1 MKITDYLKDFR
12 LAFLF
17 LLIASL
23 VILDALYGGP
33 NGLHLGVEFIG
44 GTQIPVQLEHSVDTA
59 TMSTL
64 LTTLQGRLSTFGLK
78 QVTVEGI
85 GASEVY
91 VTIPTVAGAE
101 VNDTIA
107 LIQSQGVFQGIVNGR
122 EAINGSSLVAGSLGA
137 SQPLVSGGNVSWQ
150 VNFYITQQA
159 AVSFAKAVFGQSNK
173 PLYMFLDRPSN
184 SIVLLNSS
192 LLGTGT
198 SSIGENRS
206 AMLQVLEQAVSLGN
220 QTLPIEIYNPDL
232 SNSQAVG
239 SFFASS
245 SGKYKEVILAN
256 NTPAAIVGN
265 ITRYNYTLKYVSKQS
280 MTPQFFSA
288 FEGTRQAVSLNS
300 WSAIGLL
307 SAPILSAGITNGTI
321 GQSYEISGMSP
332 QTIPTLLGRENYAVN
347 QSSEITS
354 ILNGGSLPVHV
365 IVGVPTTIPPTLG
378 QRFETISALALLLAI
393 LAVSATIA
401 IRYRRGFL
409 IIPIVLTTFAELFII
424 LSIIGLIGT
433 IDLAAVAGMIA
444 VIGTGVDAQ
453 IIITDEVLSG
463 TSEHGLKLK
472 LGNAFYIIW
481 VDAGLLVV
489 AMLPLLFSTSLI
501 TIIGFAESTI
511 LGVLF
516 GAFVTR
522 PAYGAIIAR
531 HYTKKEAQ

>member
-1 MKITDYLKDFR
+1 MKITEYVKDFR

-17 LLIASL
+17 ILIAAL
-23 VILDALYGGP
+23 AILDALYGGP
-33 NGLHLGVEFIG
+33 NVLHLGVEFIG

-78 QVTVEGI
+78 QVTVEGV
-85 GASEVY
+85 GDSEVY
-91 VTIPTVAGAE
+91 VTIPTVAGSE
-101 VNDTIA
+101 VNSTIA

-122 EAINGSSLVAGSLGA
+122 EAINGSSLIAGSLGA
-137 SQPLVSGGNVSWQ
+137 SQPLVIGSNVSWQ
-150 VNFYITQQA
+150 VSFYITQQA
-159 AVSFAKAVFGQSNK
+159 AINFAKVVFGQSNK

-198 SSIGENRS
+198 PSLGENRS
-206 AMLQVLEQAVSLGN
+206 ARLQVLEQAVSLGN
-220 QTLPIEIYNPDL
+220 QSIPIEIYNPDL
-232 SNSQAVG
+232 SNSQAVE
-239 SFFASS
+239 SFFAQSRGRYSS
-245 SGKYKEVILAN
+245 VLLTN
-256 NTPAAIVGN
+256 HTPAGIVQN
-265 ITRYNYTLKYVSKQS
+265 LTRYNYTLKYVSQQS
-280 MTPQFFSA
+280 MTPTFISA
-288 FEGTRQAVSLNS
+288 FEGTSQVVSIDA
-300 WSAIGLL
+300 WPAIGLL

-321 GQSYEISGMSP
+321 GQSYEINGYAP
-332 QTIPTLLGRENYAVN
+332 QTIATLQARENYAVN
-347 QSSEITS
+347 QSNEITS

-378 QRFETISALALLLAI
+378 QRFEMISALALIIAI

-409 IIPIVLTTFAELFII
+409 ILPIVFTTFAELFII

-444 VIGTGVDAQ
+444 VIGTGVDSQ

-472 LGNAFYIIW
+472 LNNAFYIIW

-489 AMLPLLFSTSLI
+489 AMLPLLFSTSLV

-516 GAFVTR
+516 GAFITR

-531 HYTKKEAQ
+531 HYNKKED